1 MNKYLLR
8 VVLFICLTIAFYAS
22 VKAQKVSPNKITAD
36 NARRYRDSL
45 KLKIFGTI
53 AFPYSILPDSVITRV
68 DTIEHYPDFPY
79 TPIMYPAG
87 NLDSIDKFV
96 ITVADNTVDFPEK
109 LKVYLFHPHN
119 SNGKLFIYHSGH
131 CAGVATSEDIVA
143 NGKGV
148 GPGLVIPALIEKGYT
163 VLAVPTINYNA
174 PIPIGYN
181 CGYNR
186 HDELFSDGH
195 YTYPMALFFNPLIA
209 SLNQLGR
216 QNFSDIYMTGLS
228 GGGWMT
234 SIYPAIDSSISM
246 SFPVA
251 GSWPIPVR
259 YVYYPSI
266 GDGEQTYP
274 PIFNDLLDYHEIY
287 SLACLAPARK
297 MLQIN
302 NRYDAC
308 CFAGAEPHIFYVD
321 TVAKA
326 LNGSGGE
333 FRFYLDETDTGHQV
347 TPRAL
352 NIIFTYIDNQTGFLQ
367 EKPADTITN
376 GMFYS
381 YDIKNNFRVNT
392 IPDNSILKFSLLKS
406 PGWLSLDT
414 LTGIISGIAGNGSIF
429 AWQDSISFKVED
441 STGRF
446 VLYNYNLVHKRVEPI
461 VFTKFN
467 DSTTVYILPHYSASM
482 DGIDPGSRDYFYFNN
497 PGISV
502 LSMGIENNSVIRL
515 NLSRPLT
522 TTDSIGYNGY
532 GSTFPVRYRNGIRLD
547 DFNLKPIQLNAV
559 KRNYATAGMIRFN
572 TDTGKFEYF
581 NGHDWVDMH

>member
-8 VVLFICLTIAFYAS
+8 FLLFTCLTTAFYTS
-22 VKAQKVSPNKITAD
+22 VKAQKVTPNKITAD

-53 AFPYSILPDSVITRV
+53 NFPYSIVPDSVITRV
-68 DTIEHYPDFPY
+68 DVIEHYPSFPY

-96 ITVADNTVDFPEK
+96 IKLSDNLVDFPENVK
-109 LKVYLFHPHN
+109 AYLFHPHN

-143 NGKGV
+143 NGKGEE
-148 GPGLVIPALIEKGYT
+148 PGLVIPALVAKGYT
-163 VLAVPTINYNA
+163 VLAVPMINYHSQ
-174 PIPIGYN
+174 IPIGYN
-181 CGYNR
+181 CGYNG
-186 HDELFSDGH
+186 HDDLFADGN
-195 YTYPMALFFNPLIA
+195 YPYPMALFFKPLIA
-209 SLNQLGR
+209 SLNKLGR
-216 QNFSDIYMTGLS
+216 QNYSDIYMTGLS
-228 GGGWMT
+228 GGGWTT

-259 YVYYPSI
+259 YVYYPTV
-266 GDGEQTYP
+266 GDGEQSYP
-274 PIFNDLLDYHEIY
+274 SIFNDLLDYHEIY

-321 TVAKA
+321 SVAKA
-326 LNGSGGE
+326 LNASGGE

-352 NIIFTYIDNQTGFLQ
+352 EIMFTYINNQTGYLQ
-367 EKPADTITN
+367 QKPADTITN
-376 GMFYS
+376 GTLYS
-381 YDIKNNFRVNT
+381 YNIKNNFRVNS
-392 IPDNSILKFSLLKS
+392 IADNSVWKYSLLKS
-406 PGWLSLDT
+406 PAWLNLDT
-414 LTGIISGIAGNGSIF
+414 LTGIISGVAGEGSIF
-429 AWQDSISFKVED
+429 AWQDSVSFKVED

-446 VLYNYNLVHKRVEPI
+446 VVYNYNLVHKRVEPI

-467 DSTTVYILPHYSASM
+467 DSSAAYLLPHYSASM
-482 DGIDPGSRDYFYFNN
+482 ESINPGSGSFFYFNN

-502 LSMGIENNSVIRL
+502 LSMSIENNSVIRL
-515 NLSRPLT
+515 QLSRSLT
-522 TTDSIGYNGY
+522 ITDSIGYNGY
-532 GSTFPVRYRNGIRLD
+532 GSAFPVRYRNGARLD
-547 DFNLKPIQLNAV
+547 NFGLKPIQLNAV
-559 KRNYATAGMIRFN
+559 KRTYATAGMIRFN
-572 TDTGKFEYF
+572 TETGKFEYF
-581 NGHDWVDMH
+581 NGHDWIDMH